1 MFLVIL
7 SHDDSFLQINSAF
20 CATALPIC
28 KILQCPGDFSIEAL
42 INILQMLMNQVT
54 QQLSMSLSSL
64 CRQGFGKE
72 QEGDQLHA
80 MQQIWGG
87 REHKYFTLRVEIP
100 FMASFH
106 QKERS

>member
-1 MFLVIL
+1 MFLVFL
-7 SHDDSFLQINSAF
+7 SHDNSFLQINSVF

-28 KILQCPGDFSIEAL
+28 KILQPPGDSSMEAL

-54 QQLSMSLSSL
+54 QQLSTSLSSL
-64 CRQGFGKE
+64 RRQGVSKE

-80 MQQIWGG
+80 MQKIWGAK
-87 REHKYFTLRVEIP
+87 EHKSFTSRVEIR
-100 FMASFH
+100 FIASFQ